1 LGGIVISSA
10 PPSIADEPAGD
21 SHYTPAEIGVML
33 GTLTDSDKQRLLA
46 SSRYLARDRY
56 IFAADLRQEAFVRAL
71 EGRRKCQ
78 RSWNVTDFLVGI
90 MRSLTSA
97 EREADIAGH
106 RPVLIGT
113 FGEGGT
119 DPASPAPSPEQVGHD
134 AIHYRRTIAAIR
146 EAIDRDPR
154 LTALVDALLD
164 GAKGAELQRRL
175 DIDATELASRRRQL
189 KRVLNNATANR
200 SVP

>member
-1 LGGIVISSA
+1 
-10 PPSIADEPAGD
+10 
-21 SHYTPAEIGVML
+21 ML
-33 GTLTDSDKQRLLA
+33 GALTDSDRQRLLA

-97 EREADIAGH
+97 EREAELAGH

-113 FGEGGT
+113 FGEGGI
-119 DPASPAPSPEQVGHD
+119 DLASPAPSPEQVGHD
-134 AIHYRRTIAAIR
+134 AIHYRRTITAIR
-146 EAIDRDPR
+146 EAIDRDTR
-154 LTALVDALLD
+154 LVALVDALLD

-175 DIDATELASRRRQL
+175 GVDATELASRRRQL
-189 KRVLNNATANR
+189 KRVLANATTNR
-200 SVP
+200 SLP

>member
-1 LGGIVISSA
+1 
-10 PPSIADEPAGD
+10 
-21 SHYTPAEIGVML
+21 ML
-33 GTLTDSDKQRLLA
+33 GALTDSDRQRLLA

-97 EREADIAGH
+97 EREADMAGH

-113 FGEGGT
+113 FGEGGI
-119 DPASPAPSPEQVGHD
+119 DLASLAPSPEQLGHD
-134 AIHYRRTIAAIR
+134 AIYYRRTIAAIR

-154 LTALVDALLD
+154 LMALVDALLD

>member
-1 LGGIVISSA
+1 
-10 PPSIADEPAGD
+10 
-21 SHYTPAEIGVML
+21 ML

-106 RPVLIGT
+106 RPLLIGT
-113 FGEGGT
+113 FGEGAI